1 MRMSWGWDGRACLR
15 FVFALGALGCAAQ
28 KPLTPTPSA
37 DSSAAPQAGRDADLA
52 GGDDLAAAFDA
63 PPAGTGRASPG
74 TSARDVAGRGDD
86 PTAETKTRFANRLAE
101 VRRSLAARRTADCQ
115 AMLGELDAMAD
126 SLGPSFQQQLLELR
140 YRLAV
145 STKDFKLATTV
156 AERWLVSCGPEMADA
171 CRKRAITA
179 LDRAARQLPRRS
191 PAQERLAR
199 LQESEACVGIA
210 EARVKSGEK
219 FPECADAALAVYRQ
233 LGDKLIIAR
242 LLLAKGRCIEADP
255 RQLPQAAHLFTQA
268 EKSCQEP
275 RCLEVRRRAL
285 KSLWAL
291 HLRLG
296 EAELA
301 ARAAFAEMALA
312 SQKLA
317 PERRAYV
324 RTAEVDRACEALDRR
339 EGLGNC
345 RRLEK
350 SILGTY
356 SFHDFSEQPSARQG
370 LSVEDVRQ
378 VNQHFQVLIQDC
390 LAAEAERLEPPAT
403 VSYHLRWIALN
414 DGRVDQVSFDRRDQ
428 NEGPLAECLR
438 KQFALWRYP
447 RYRGEYQHIDQEFSV
462 NTRERRVAA
471 GSRR

>member
-1 MRMSWGWDGRACLR
+1 MRMSWAGRACLR

-28 KPLTPTPSA
+28 KPLTSTPSA
-37 DSSAAPQAGRDADLA
+37 DSSASPQPGRSDADLA

-63 PPAGTGRASPG
+63 PSAGNGRASPG
-74 TSARDVAGRGDD
+74 ASARDLAPRGDD
-86 PTAETKTRFANRLAE
+86 PTAETRVRFANLLAE
-101 VRRSLAARRTADCQ
+101 VRRNLAARRTADCQ

-126 SLGPSFQQQLLELR
+126 SLGPSFQQQVLELR
-140 YRLAV
+140 YRLALT
-145 STKDFKLATTV
+145 TKDFKLATAV
-156 AERWLVSCGPEMADA
+156 AERWLVYCGPEMADA
-171 CRKRAITA
+171 CRKRAISA

-199 LQESEACVGIA
+199 LLESEACVGIA
-210 EARVKSGEK
+210 EAHVKSGER
-219 FPECADAALAVYRQ
+219 FPECADAAFALYRQ
-233 LGDKLIIAR
+233 LGDKLMVSR

-255 RQLPQAAHLFTQA
+255 RQLPLAAQLFTQA
-268 EKSCQEP
+268 DRACDQA

-301 ARAAFAEMALA
+301 ARAALAEMGLA
-312 SQKLA
+312 SQKLP

-339 EGLGNC
+339 EGLGTC

-356 SFHDFSEQPSARQG
+356 TFHDFSEQHSSRQS

-428 NEGPLAECLR
+428 DQGPLAECLR

-447 RYRGEYQHIDQEFSV
+447 RYRGEYQHIDQEFSIS
-462 NTRERRVAA
+462 TRERRVAA